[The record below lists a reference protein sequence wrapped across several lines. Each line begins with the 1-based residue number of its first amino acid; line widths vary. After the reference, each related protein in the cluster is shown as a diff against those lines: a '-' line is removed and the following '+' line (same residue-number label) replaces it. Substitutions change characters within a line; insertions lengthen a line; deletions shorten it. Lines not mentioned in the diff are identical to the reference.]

1 MTSPPVPSNGPT
13 ERRRVASDDPSLSP
27 EANQMLTDELCAIL
41 GSAFVDVPIGRAD
54 PAHARHGTHSEGVAD
69 LIADR
74 FGYVAATLVLVV
86 VLAIVGL
93 SSGSVVALA
102 GALVVLGVSLA
113 LVVLM
118 ITRLA
123 GEGEHPSP
131 ELAALLER
139 EGVGDPDRLLTDLVR
154 EFSAGDR

>member
-1 MTSPPVPSNGPT
+1 MMSPSTPSDGPT

-27 EANQMLTDELCAIL
+27 EANQMLTEELRAIV

-54 PAHARHGTHSEGVAD
+54 PAHARHGTHRQGVAE

-74 FGYVAATLVLVV
+74 FGYVTATLVLVV
-86 VLAIVGL
+86 VLAVVGL

-102 GALVVLGVSLA
+102 GALVVLGVALA

-118 ITRLA
+118 VTRLA

-139 EGVGDPDRLLTDLVR
+139 EGVGDPDRLLTELVR
-154 EFSAGDR
+154 EFSTGDR